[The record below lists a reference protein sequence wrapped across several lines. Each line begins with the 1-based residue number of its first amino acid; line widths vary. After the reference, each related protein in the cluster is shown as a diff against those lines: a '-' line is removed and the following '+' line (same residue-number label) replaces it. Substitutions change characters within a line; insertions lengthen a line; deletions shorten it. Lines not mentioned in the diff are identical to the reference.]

1 MATYIYRTESFNEDL
16 ARDGY
21 WAGRVNKKLNDD
33 DLSSKLVFLKRSD
46 NLWVYRFEKTS
57 NAPRIVFQKIV
68 SGEHIVLCA
77 LRFMWHT
84 EYDNYDYKWDEWAQK
99 NRIDEATILQWLSKK
114 IEEEKPKLKPLDDNH
129 RAWLTQKV
137 KYEIANDI
145 YEMREWI
152 TSFESKEWNEDNIY
166 GKLYE
171 IATGTV
177 TLEDNVKLPEDT
189 RATVIC
195 TKTTNSNIYI
205 LSERIN
211 NTTFLYNLYD
221 HEPSCDELE
230 SVLRNYSY
238 SEGDDVL
245 KFLKEDSLR
254 AYEEWILAGSTDKE
268 KQVWKNIE
276 HDKDGNLAL
285 SSEQLKILN
294 LPLFPI
300 FINGQAGS
308 GKSTLLYYI
317 FAMLY
322 REQINNPYKPIFL
335 TYNERLLDVAR
346 DTVLSIL
353 QNNTGFKLDIDESDL
368 KDLFWPFQ
376 TFIKEKLL
384 KPFDREQFPKDKHLS
399 FNKFKKYYTDPSNQF
414 GFKQKTKYS
423 PELVWHIIRS
433 YIEGRSTSIDFSIDD
448 YKKLGR
454 DDKNVQEESLSY
466 VINNIWKTWY
476 KGLKK
481 QGFWDDQDLVKFAL
495 VNSAPYEKYA
505 LIVCDEAQDFTRNEI
520 NLLLRLSVF
529 SDNYDL
535 EDCTAIPFA
544 FAGDPYQTINPTGF
558 RWASLKSMFD
568 DMFGK
573 LFRMYD
579 HSMNEQPMLENYR
592 SRPSIIQFANLIQ
605 LYRVALIS
613 ADLMP
618 QELRSERTLN
628 DLSRGMKPSLFII
641 GDNIDLSELKD
652 SIKNTTIII
661 PCEGETL
668 SEREYAKGHDFL
680 KAFIEIPI
688 ENDKYGKPKP
698 EEMQPPIPNLYSA
711 ASIKGLER
719 DKVII
724 FGFGDACPEEF
735 AKSLSSNK
743 LSDDEK
749 LVLSYFFNKLYVAAS
764 RAKNDLFIIDTPKG
778 VEKFWK
784 HFQNKDTVIRF
795 TKYPEWSNK
804 LVFLRDGEPDDIA
817 RMGETSPAIIA
828 KDLFQNGLKTR
839 NINWLQRAALYFE
852 RAQLYDDAKRSH
864 AEVAFL
870 NEEWTTAGDLFCN
883 LRDPFIEKAQN
894 AYWNGECWQKIID
907 MPNASDNYV
916 LVSKYM
922 LRQISVYDLFA
933 NNNHSILMSFKYDDP
948 TWVKVIWQI
957 HNDLTH
963 EETNIMQSAMVAKQ
977 VADTWPLDYKRFYDL
992 AAEQYFKA
1000 KSYPLAAECWEH
1012 GENGCEHDSYYESKL
1027 HTSTDSNQKVEW
1039 LYRLRRF
1046 KDVIIYDNDPNNNAN
1061 TNEKIL
1067 SSLILTK
1074 DYSRAVQYKKLSEEA
1089 KKREFILALPG
1100 LSAIDQL
1107 NLFDALFDG
1116 GYQKFLKERLQSFK
1130 TLLLHKDVIGKLLG
1144 SPDESFHEELSDL
1157 MKTDPAIISSTIEA
1171 IADELRNDNYEHLPY
1186 ALDIVGIDPQNHV
1199 ILESKL
1205 INAIALASDNLKIR
1219 DDFRVRILG
1228 LTSKWFWEDKAWMQA
1243 KIISYR
1249 DIVMAAKKC
1258 QEHFSELYKMCD
1270 YLIQYE
1276 KNDKLWALKY
1286 LVEVKSIEA
1295 SLKKTQSKLTEY
1307 AAIRQEI
1314 RTLKSQITKIEGP
1327 KAQSKEKKEKNVTKA
1342 DNKEKKQEKKPSQ
1355 NKDSVIFGKLII
1367 SGLSEFKSEKDA
1379 RRGSITFE
1387 LKQHDIKVYGKTSK
1401 IEIQSLETDD
1411 TDEMNL
1417 EKHTYNKRPAK
1428 SCKKYRM
1435 RFSEDGLSVKFYV
1448 EGVEIII
1455 KRENG

>member
-1 MATYIYRTESFNEDL
+1 MATYIYRTETFDEDL
-16 ARDGY
+16 AHNGY
-21 WAGRVNKKLNDD
+21 WAGRVDKKLIDD
-33 DLSSKLVFLKRSD
+33 DLCGKLEFLKKSD
-46 NLWVYRFEKTS
+46 NLWVYRFRKTH
-57 NAPRIVFQKIV
+57 NAPRLIFQKIV
-68 SGEHIVLCA
+68 AGEHIVLCA
-77 LRFMWHT
+77 LRFMGHPEYT
-84 EYDNYDYKWDEWAQK
+84 ENEYKWDDWAQK
-99 NRIDEATILQWLSKK
+99 NRIEEASILQWLCKK
-114 IEEEKPKLKPLDDNH
+114 IEEEKPKLKPLDDNL

-152 TSFESKEWNEDNIY
+152 MSFESKEWNEDNIY

-171 IATGTV
+171 IATGVV
-177 TLEDNVKLPEDT
+177 TREGNVKYPEYT

-205 LSERIN
+205 LCERID

-221 HEPSCDELE
+221 HEPSCDELD
-230 SVLRNYSY
+230 SILRNYRY

-254 AYEEWILAGSTDKE
+254 AYEEWILAGNTDKE
-268 KQVWKNIE
+268 MQDWKNIE

-285 SSEQLKILN
+285 SGEQLEILN
-294 LPLFPI
+294 LPLFPM

-308 GKSTLLYYI
+308 GKSTLLYFI

-322 REQINNPYKPIFL
+322 SEQINNPYKPIFL
-335 TYNERLLDVAR
+335 TYNERLLEEAKDSVFR
-346 DTVLSIL
+346 IL
-353 QNNTGFKLDIDESDL
+353 QNNPGFNLDIDESSFNN
-368 KDLFWPFQ
+368 LFWPFQ

-384 KPFDREQFPKDKHLS
+384 KPIDREQFPKEKYLS
-399 FNKFKKYYTDPSNQF
+399 FNKFKKFYIDSSSQF
-414 GFKQKTKYS
+414 GYKQKIKYS

-433 YIEGRSTSIDFSIDD
+433 YIEGRSTSAEFTIDD
-448 YKKLGR
+448 YNKLGR
-454 DDKNVQEESLSY
+454 DDKKNVQKESLAF

-476 KGLKK
+476 KSLKE
-481 QGFWDDQDLVKFAL
+481 QGFWDDQDLVTFAL
-495 VNSAPYEKYA
+495 LNKVPHEKYA

-520 NLLLRLSVF
+520 NLLLQLSVF

-535 EDCTAIPFA
+535 EDYTSVPFA

-558 RWASLKSMFD
+558 RWESLKSMFD

-579 HSMNEQPMLENYR
+579 HSMNEQPLLENYR

-605 LYRVALIS
+605 LYRVALLS
-613 ADLMP
+613 AALKP

-628 DLSRGMKPSLFII
+628 DLSRGMKPSLFKI

-652 SIKNTTIII
+652 SIKNTTIIV
-661 PCEGETL
+661 PCEGGTV
-668 SEREYAKGHDFL
+668 SEREYAKRHDFL

-688 ENDKYGKPKP
+688 EKDENGESKPDDR
-698 EEMQPPIPNLYSA
+698 QPPIPNLYSA
-711 ASIKGLER
+711 AAIKGLER

-724 FGFGDACPEEF
+724 FGFGEACPEEF
-735 AKSLSSNK
+735 AKSLSSNT
-743 LSDDEK
+743 LSDDES

-764 RAKNDLFIIDTPKG
+764 RAKNDLFIIDTPEG
-778 VEKFWK
+778 IERFWK
-784 HFQNKDTVIRF
+784 HFQNEDTVKRF
-795 TKYPEWSNK
+795 TKYPEWSKK

-817 RMGETSPAIIA
+817 RMGETEPAIIA
-828 KDLFQNGLKTR
+828 KDLFEKGIKEHNV
-839 NINWLQRAALYFE
+839 NWLQRAAIYYE
-852 RAQLYDDAKRSH
+852 RAQLYESARRCQ
-864 AEVAFL
+864 AEVAYL
-870 NEEWTTAGDLFCN
+870 NEAWETAGDLFCN
-883 LRDPFIEKAQN
+883 LNDPFVEQAQD

-907 MPNASDNYV
+907 MSNASENYV

-922 LRQISVYDLFA
+922 LKQISVYDLFA
-933 NNNHSILMSFKYDDP
+933 NNNFTLMLFKYDDP
-948 TWVKVIWQI
+948 TWVKVIQQI

-963 EETNIMQSAMVAKQ
+963 EETNILQSAMIAKQ

-992 AAEQYFKA
+992 AAELYFRA
-1000 KSYPLAAECWEH
+1000 KSYPLAAECWDK
-1012 GENGCEHDSYYESKL
+1012 GEKGCEHDSYYESKL
-1027 HTSTDSNQKVEW
+1027 HTSTNSNQKVSW
-1039 LYRLRRF
+1039 LYKLRRF
-1046 KDVIIYDNDPNNNAN
+1046 KEVIIYDSDPHNDAN

-1067 SSLILTK
+1067 GSLILTK
-1074 DYSRAVQYKKLSEEA
+1074 DYLRAVQYKKVSEDA
-1089 KKREFILALPG
+1089 KKREFVFALPS

-1130 TLLLHKDVIGKLLG
+1130 TLLLHKDVVGKLLE
-1144 SPDESFHEELSDL
+1144 SQDESFLEELRDL
-1157 MKTDPAIISSTIEA
+1157 MQTDPWIITSAIEA
-1171 IADELRNDNYEHLPY
+1171 IADELRKDNYKHLQY

-1199 ILESKL
+1199 IFESKL

-1228 LTSKWFWEDKAWMQA
+1228 LTSKWFWEDKSWMQT

-1249 DIVMAAKKC
+1249 DLVVAAKKC
-1258 QEHFSELYKMCD
+1258 QEHFSELYKMCE

-1276 KNDKLWALKY
+1276 ENDKLWALKY
-1286 LVEVKSIEA
+1286 LVDVKTIEA

-1307 AAIRQEI
+1307 AEIRKEI
-1314 RTLKSQITKIEGP
+1314 RTIKSQITKIEGP
-1327 KAQSKEKKEKNVTKA
+1327 KAQSQEKKETKA
-1342 DNKEKKQEKKPSQ
+1342 GNQEKKTSRG
-1355 NKDSVIFGKLII
+1355 NNSIHFGKLII
-1367 SGLSEFKSEKDA
+1367 SGLSEFKSEKDE

-1387 LKQHDIKVYGKTSK
+1387 LKQHDIKIYGKTSK
-1401 IEIQSLETDD
+1401 IEIQSIETDD
-1411 TDEMNL
+1411 SDEINL
-1417 EKHTYNKRPAK
+1417 EKHTYNKRSAK

-1435 RFSEDGLSVKFYV
+1435 RFSDDGFCVKFYV

-1455 KRENG
+1455 KRENS

>member
-1 MATYIYRTESFNEDL
+1 MATYIYRTETFNEDL
-16 ARDGY
+16 AHDVY
-21 WAGRVNKKLNDD
+21 WASRVNKKLNDD
-33 DLSSKLVFLKRSD
+33 DLGSKLAFLKKSD

-57 NAPRIVFQKIV
+57 NAPRLIFQKIV
-68 SGEHIVLCA
+68 VGEHIVLCA
-77 LRFMWHT
+77 LRFMGHP
-84 EYDNYDYKWDEWAQK
+84 EYSENEHKWDDWARS
-99 NRIDEATILQWLSKK
+99 NRIEEVPVLQWLSQTL
-114 IEEEKPKLKPLDDNH
+114 EEEKPKLKPLDDNL

-137 KYEIANDI
+137 KYEIANNI

-177 TLEDNVKLPEDT
+177 AREGNIKFPIST
-189 RATVIC
+189 RPTVIC

-205 LSERIN
+205 LCERIN

-230 SVLRNYSY
+230 SVLRNYRY

-254 AYEEWILAGSTDKE
+254 AYEEWILAGSEDKE
-268 KQVWKNIE
+268 KQDWKNIE

-285 SSEQLKILN
+285 SGEQKEILN
-294 LPLFPI
+294 LPLFPM

-335 TYNERLLDVAR
+335 TYNERLLEEAK

-353 QNNTGFKLDIDESDL
+353 KNNTEFKLDIDEESF

-376 TFIKEKLL
+376 TFIEEKLL
-384 KPFDREQFPKDKHLS
+384 RPIDRQKFPKDKYLS
-399 FNKFKKYYTDPSNQF
+399 FNKFKKFYTDSTSQF
-414 GFKQKTKYS
+414 GYKQKVKYS

-433 YIEGRSTSIDFSIDD
+433 YIEGRSTSAEFTIED
-448 YKKLGR
+448 YDKLGR
-454 DDKNVQEESLSY
+454 DDKNVQKESLVF

-476 KGLKK
+476 NSLKE

-495 VNSAPYEKYA
+495 LNKVSHEKYA

-520 NLLLRLSVF
+520 NLLLQLSIF

-535 EDCTAIPFA
+535 EDCTTVPFA

-558 RWASLKSMFD
+558 RWESLKSMFD

-579 HSMNEQPMLENYR
+579 HSMNEQLLLENYR

-605 LYRVALIS
+605 LYRVALLS
-613 ADLMP
+613 AALKP

-628 DLSRGMKPSLFII
+628 DLSRGMKPSLFKI

-661 PCEGETL
+661 PCEGGTV
-668 SEREYAKGHDFL
+668 SEREYAKNHVFL
-680 KAFIEIPI
+680 KAFIEIPVEKD
-688 ENDKYGKPKP
+688 ENNKDKPDD
-698 EEMQPPIPNLYSA
+698 MQPPIPNLYSA
-711 ASIKGLER
+711 AAIKGLER
-719 DKVII
+719 EKVII
-724 FGFGDACPEEF
+724 YGFGDACPEEF
-735 AKSLSSNK
+735 AKSLSSNE
-743 LSDDEK
+743 LSDDETM
-749 LVLSYFFNKLYVAAS
+749 VLSYFFNKLYVAAS
-764 RAKNDLFIIDTPKG
+764 RAKNDLFIIDTPEG
-778 VEKFWK
+778 VERFWK
-784 HFQNKDTVIRF
+784 HFQNKDTVQWF
-795 TKYPEWSNK
+795 SKYPEWSEK

-839 NINWLQRAALYFE
+839 NISWLQRAALYFE
-852 RAQLYDDAKRSH
+852 RAQLYDDAKRSY
-864 AEVAFL
+864 AEVAYL
-870 NEEWTTAGDLFCN
+870 NEEWATAGEMFCE
-883 LRDPFIEKAQN
+883 LRDPDIDKAQN

-907 MPNASDNYV
+907 MQNASENYV

-922 LRQISVYDLFA
+922 LKQISVYDLFA
-933 NNNHSILMSFKYDDP
+933 NNNFTLMLFKYDDP
-948 TWVKVIWQI
+948 TWVKVIQQI

-963 EETNIMQSAMVAKQ
+963 EETNILQSAKVAKQ
-977 VADTWPLDYKRFYDL
+977 IADAWPLDYKRFYDL
-992 AAEQYFKA
+992 AAELYFRA
-1000 KSYPLAAECWEH
+1000 KSYPLAVECWES
-1012 GENGCEHDSYYESKL
+1012 GEKGCEHDSYYESKF
-1027 HTSTDSNQKVEW
+1027 HTATDSNQKVES
-1039 LYRLRRF
+1039 LYKLRRF
-1046 KDVIIYDNDPNNNAN
+1046 KDVIIYDTDPNNDAD
-1061 TNEKIL
+1061 TNKLIL

-1074 DYSRAVQYKKLSEEA
+1074 NYTRSVQYKKISEEA

-1107 NLFDALFDG
+1107 NFFDALFDG

-1144 SPDESFHEELSDL
+1144 SPDESFLEELRDL
-1157 MKTDPAIISSTIEA
+1157 MRTDPSMVSSAIEA
-1171 IADELRNDNYEHLPY
+1171 IANELRNDNYEHLPY
-1186 ALDIVGIDPQNHV
+1186 ALDIVGIDAQNHV

-1205 INAIALASDNLKIR
+1205 IKAISLASDNLKIR

-1228 LTSKWFWEDKAWMQA
+1228 LTSKWFWEDKDWMQA

-1249 DIVMAAKKC
+1249 DIVVAAKKC
-1258 QEHFSELYKMCD
+1258 QEHFSELYKMCE

-1276 KNDKLWALKY
+1276 ENDKLWALKY
-1286 LVEVKSIEA
+1286 LVEVKTIEA

-1307 AAIRQEI
+1307 AEIRQEI
-1314 RTLKSQITKIEGP
+1314 RTLKNQIAQIEGP
-1327 KAQSKEKKEKNVTKA
+1327 KTQSKEIKEKSETKA
-1342 DNKEKKQEKKPSQ
+1342 GNQEKKPSQ
-1355 NKDSVIFGKLII
+1355 GKNSISFGKLII
-1367 SGLSEFKSEKDA
+1367 SGLSEFKSEKDE

-1387 LKQHDIKVYGKTSK
+1387 LKQHDIKIYGKTSK

-1411 TDEMNL
+1411 TDEINL
-1417 EKHTYNKRPAK
+1417 EKHTYNKRSAK
-1428 SCKKYRM
+1428 SCKKYSM
-1435 RFSEDGLSVKFYV
+1435 RFSDDGLSVKFNV

-1455 KRENG
+1455 KLRENG